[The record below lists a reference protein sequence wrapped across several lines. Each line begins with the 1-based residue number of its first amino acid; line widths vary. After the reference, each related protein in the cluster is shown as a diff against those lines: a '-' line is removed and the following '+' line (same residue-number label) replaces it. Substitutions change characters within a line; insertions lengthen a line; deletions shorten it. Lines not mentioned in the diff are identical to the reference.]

1 MSEKSWNFLPGRWR
15 NSPYSSSGASG
26 LRLVWTSWRTSGR
39 RVQMSLPRG
48 RKSRPTRA
56 SRTLDLPLLWLP
68 TTATWG
74 RSMVDWLPT
83 RAKMS
88 WRRFTREITL
98 EPRGEVAD
106 AAGAVVEEEETSSA
120 MMDGSTD
127 GRNPS

>member
-1 MSEKSWNFLPGRWR
+1 
-15 NSPYSSSGASG
+15 
-26 LRLVWTSWRTSGR
+26 
-39 RVQMSLPRG
+39 
-48 RKSRPTRA
+48 
-56 SRTLDLPLLWLP
+56 
-68 TTATWG
+68 
-74 RSMVDWLPT
+74 MVDWLPT